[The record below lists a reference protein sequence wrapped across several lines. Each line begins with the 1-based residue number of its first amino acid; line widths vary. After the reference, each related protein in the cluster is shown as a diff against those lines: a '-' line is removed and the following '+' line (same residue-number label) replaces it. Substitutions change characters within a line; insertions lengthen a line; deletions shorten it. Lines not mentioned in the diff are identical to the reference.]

1 MHACMIFRNLNI
13 INLINTQWQI
23 VTCCHMHDI
32 ERNIQNEKSSHKMM
46 YHQKYV
52 RWRAKSSNAE
62 DNKDL
67 DLYDVLVFLNFVYIH
82 YMYWKRKVKRD

>member
-1 MHACMIFRNLNI
+1 
-13 INLINTQWQI
+13 
-23 VTCCHMHDI
+23 
-32 ERNIQNEKSSHKMM
+32 MM

-67 DLYDVLVFLNFVYIH
+67 DLYDVLVFLDFVYIH
-82 YMYWKRKVKRD
+82 YM